1 MIFPHPHWQ
10 GGFPSQPHLMH
21 RMVVSSSGVP
31 LTHGNQTSINQLVG
45 SRKIPTHWFY
55 HDFTMVLPWFCHGKA
70 MVISRTPLIL
80 SVASSMCHPQWRCSR
95 MVSLIWVWKN
105 GGYDEI
111 WWVHTCYSLSLNVMS
126 YWWCLYF
133 CMLHLQNYNLKWKK
147 DDEVWNLEA
156 AYIHSKP
163 FECFLNWLSSK
174 ALVSV

>member
-1 MIFPHPHWQ
+1 MVLPWFCHDFTMVLPWFYHGFTMIFPWCYHDFPMVLPWFSH
-10 GGFPSQPHLMH
+10 GFTVNFP
-21 RMVVSSSGVP
+21 
-31 LTHGNQTSINQLVG
+31 
-45 SRKIPTHWFY
+45 WFY